1 MPHVLSMDR
10 EAREYFFSWWN
21 RKVERINRIED
32 DAQVESRE
40 MKHPAQVARL
50 ALLMQVLRYAAGE
63 LFGYRIGF
71 ELLLYNA
78 LLTMGGMWLLGRKKR
93 IQS

>member
-1 MPHVLSMDR
+1 MAVAAPLLS
-10 EAREYFFSWWN
+10 
-21 RKVERINRIED
+21 
-32 DAQVESRE
+32 
-40 MKHPAQVARL
+40 
-50 ALLMQVLRYAAGE
+50 ALLQYAAGE